1 MSAHVIVM
9 IGLKGG
15 MGRTTVGM
23 LLAMAF
29 ARRGQKVV
37 VIDADPQAS
46 AATWH
51 SSNPTHGVTVV
62 LQPGRGRPALLT
74 AVQDAQ
80 AMSDVVIIDCPSMP
94 VSDTDHA
101 AICADLLLAPIP
113 PGAPEVWA
121 TPRTLA
127 LVGRAQTIKPGL
139 LFAGVINRARRT
151 NAAEALIRELNAIEG
166 LPLLKS
172 RLSDRSAYSEAVLIP
187 LTDEVAISE
196 ADALAAEVLGVLAK
210 RPVEFVGRMGA
221 ILAKE

>member
-1 MSAHVIVM
+1 MSAHVIAM

-46 AATWH
+46 ATTWH

-62 LQPGRGRPALLT
+62 LQTGRGRPALLT

-80 AMSDVVIIDCPSMP
+80 ATSDVVIIDCPSMP

-101 AICADLLLAPIP
+101 ATCADLLLAPIP

-127 LVGRAQTIKPGL
+127 LVGRTQTIKPGV

-151 NAAEALIRELNAIEG
+151 NVAEALIRELNEMEG
-166 LPLLKS
+166 LPLLKA
-172 RLSDRSAYSEAVLIP
+172 RLSDRGAYSDAVMIP
-187 LTDEVAISE
+187 LMDEIALRE
-196 ADALAAEVLGVLAK
+196 TDALANEVLGVLAR
-210 RPVEFVGRMGA
+210 RPVECGG
-221 ILAKE
+221 